1 MDLQQ
6 IWRDD
11 KFTYLRGQFQETP
24 ALYEVKDKKASLIN
38 FDFNDG
44 LYTVPKELDNG
55 YLAIGKQK
63 VEFHR
68 TEESELA
75 MPEPN
80 QNPPATVPEQPEA
93 KPPLRKSMPVVIALV
108 VIIALIGIAN
118 ISSLLSGNKK
128 AAPASAHA
136 HAPGSAERAA
146 GEQLRDAAAVA
157 GRARCR
163 GAAAPA
169 GDGSRDATACRRRR
183 TFRARRPQ
191 ARRR

>member
-1 MDLQQ
+1 MHFDYTWDQAKGKALGLQQ

-24 ALYEVKDKKASLIN
+24 ALYEVKDKKPSLIN
-38 FDFNDG
+38 FDFNAG

-68 TEESELA
+68 TGDKELA

-93 KPPLRKSMPVVIALV
+93 KPPLKKSMPIIIALV
-108 VIIALIGIAN
+108 AIMALIGIAN
-118 ISSLLSGNKK
+118 LSSLLSGNKRK
-128 AAPASAHA
+128 RAGERHADAPS
-136 HAPGSAERAA
+136 SAERPASF
-146 GEQLRDAAAVA
+146 ELRDPAATTGQAGCGGPATPTGISGGHAAA
-157 GRARCR
+157 
-163 GAAAPA
+163 
-169 GDGSRDATACRRRR
+169 
-183 TFRARRPQ
+183 
-191 ARRR
+191 

>member
-1 MDLQQ
+1 MQQ

-24 ALYEVKDKKASLIN
+24 ALYEVKDKKRSLIN

-44 LYTVPKELDNG
+44 LYTVPKQLENG

-68 TEESELA
+68 VDGKEIA

-93 KPPLRKSMPVVIALV
+93 KPPLKKSMPVIIALV
-108 VIIALIGIAN
+108 AIVALDRHRQSLQPGEREQEGR
-118 ISSLLSGNKK
+118 SSERV
-128 AAPASAHA
+128 ADAPCRAECRSRSTASRRSSSCRRDGM
-136 HAPGSAERAA
+136 PRTGSASRSWP
-146 GEQLRDAAAVA
+146 LR
-157 GRARCR
+157 C
-163 GAAAPA
+163 
-169 GDGSRDATACRRRR
+169 SSSRRRR
-183 TFRARRPQ
+183 PYPARKPRV
-191 ARRR
+191 RRR

>member
-1 MDLQQ
+1 MQQ

-24 ALYEVKDKKASLIN
+24 ALYEVKDGKPSLIN

-44 LYTVPKELDNG
+44 LYTVPKQLESG

-68 TEESELA
+68 DGGKEIA

-93 KPPLRKSMPVVIALV
+93 KPPVRKSMPVVIALV
-108 VIIALIGIAN
+108 VIMALIGIAN
-118 ISSLLSGNKK
+118 L
-128 AAPASAHA
+128 
-136 HAPGSAERAA
+136 RA
-146 GEQLRDAAAVA
+146 
-157 GRARCR
+157 C
-163 GAAAPA
+163 
-169 GDGSRDATACRRRR
+169 
-183 TFRARRPQ
+183 
-191 ARRR
+191 